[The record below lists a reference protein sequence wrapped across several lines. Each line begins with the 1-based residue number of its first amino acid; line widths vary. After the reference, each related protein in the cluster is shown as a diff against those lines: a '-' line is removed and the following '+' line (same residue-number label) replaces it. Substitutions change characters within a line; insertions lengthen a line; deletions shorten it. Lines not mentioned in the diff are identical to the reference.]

1 MEKVHT
7 YALTAPEMIQ
17 MNYDNPTMTIQS
29 LRVPRLTSRAVQQ
42 DLRSAPHLHNLRG
55 VEMGEEHNCVVLLC
69 EDKDTGYLA
78 AAYLAARHGGV
89 YRNDILD
96 TAMTTDDNI
105 DYDDDGEDEAE
116 FLVEGRLPV

>member
-55 VEMGEEHNCVVLLC
+55 V
-69 EDKDTGYLA
+69 
-78 AAYLAARHGGV
+78 
-89 YRNDILD
+89 
-96 TAMTTDDNI
+96 
-105 DYDDDGEDEAE
+105 
-116 FLVEGRLPV
+116 

>member
-42 DLRSAPHLHNLRG
+42 DLRSAPHLQNLRG

-69 EDKDTGYLA
+69 EDKDTG
-78 AAYLAARHGGV
+78 
-89 YRNDILD
+89 
-96 TAMTTDDNI
+96 
-105 DYDDDGEDEAE
+105 
-116 FLVEGRLPV
+116 